1 MNKKQ
6 GLKRWLWYFS
16 LLAAVLLLYKVSA
29 SLPQIFTGIG
39 KLINILSPFIG
50 GFALAFLLYWPCA
63 WLEGLLRRM
72 QGRFWQ
78 RAARPLSLL
87 IAYLV
92 LFGVFGALVYLL
104 IPNLVMS
111 LKDLLVSM
119 PQYIEQTKM
128 RLEEFLQSGIF
139 AEFASLTTDKW
150 NDLYAYLINALQT
163 FLTTENLLTAL
174 KTVVSATTSLVDVV
188 VAVIVSVYMLADRER
203 LLRESGLFLGLFFKK
218 KALCTAQQYGRRA
231 VDIFYKYLYG
241 ALLDALLVG
250 VVVSIGLLVFRVP
263 YAVLLGLLLGL
274 MNLIP
279 YFGAIIG
286 GIGVVL
292 CTLLTKNI
300 YAAIGVAI
308 YVVVI
313 QQVDG
318 NIIQPRIVGGSVGL
332 RPIYVLLAITL
343 FGGLF
348 GFWGILLGVPLMAVL
363 QMLVKD
369 AIALRRLHTK
379 PDSVTSPQDT
389 P

>member
-16 LLAAVLLLYKVSA
+16 LLACVLLLYKVSA
-29 SLPQIFTGIG
+29 SLPQIFAGIG
-39 KLINILSPFIG
+39 KLIHILSPFIG
-50 GFALAFLLYWPCA
+50 GLALAFLLYWPCA
-63 WLEGLLRRM
+63 WVEGRLQRLR
-72 QGRFWQ
+72 GRFWQ

-87 IAYLV
+87 VVYLV
-92 LFGVFGALVYLL
+92 VLGALGALVYLL
-104 IPNLVMS
+104 IPNLLSS
-111 LKDLLVSM
+111 LKDLVVSL
-119 PQYIEQTKM
+119 PQYIEQARV
-128 RLEEFLQSGIF
+128 RLEEFLQSGLLADF
-139 AEFASLTTDKW
+139 ANLTDKW
-150 NDLYAYLINALQT
+150 NDIYTYLMNSLQT

-188 VAVIVSVYMLADRER
+188 IAIIVSVYMLADRER
-203 LLRESGLFLGLFFKK
+203 LLHESGRFLGLFFKRNTLRDGK
-218 KALCTAQQYGRRA
+218 QYARRA

-250 VVVSIGLLVFRVP
+250 VVVSAGLLVFRVP
-263 YAVLLGLLLGL
+263 YAALLGLLLGL

-279 YFGAIIG
+279 YFGALIG
-286 GIGVVL
+286 GVGVVL

-308 YVVVI
+308 YIVVI
-313 QQVDG
+313 QQIDA
-318 NIIQPRIVGGSVGL
+318 NIIQPRVVGGSVGL

-348 GFWGILLGVPLMAVL
+348 GFWGVLLGVPLMAVL

-369 AIALRRLHTK
+369 AIATRDRRAENDGNPLA
-379 PDSVTSPQDT
+379 P
-389 P
+389 

>member
-16 LLAAVLLLYKVSA
+16 LLACVLLLYKVSA
-29 SLPQIFTGIG
+29 SLPQIFAGIG
-39 KLINILSPFIG
+39 KLIHILSPFIG
-50 GFALAFLLYWPCA
+50 GLALAFLLYWPCA
-63 WLEGLLRRM
+63 WVEGRLQRLR
-72 QGRFWQ
+72 GRFWQ

-87 IAYLV
+87 VVYLGA
-92 LFGVFGALVYLL
+92 LGALVYLL
-104 IPNLVMS
+104 IPNLLSS
-111 LKDLLVSM
+111 LKDLVVSL
-119 PQYIEQTKM
+119 PQYIEQARV
-128 RLEEFLQSGIF
+128 RLEEFLQSGPLADF
-139 AEFASLTTDKW
+139 ANLTDKW
-150 NDLYAYLINALQT
+150 NDIYTYLMNSLQT

-188 VAVIVSVYMLADRER
+188 IAIIVSVYMLADRER
-203 LLRESGLFLGLFFKK
+203 LLHESGRFLGLFFKRNTLRAGK
-218 KALCTAQQYGRRA
+218 QYVRRA

-250 VVVSIGLLVFRVP
+250 VVVSAGLLVLRVP
-263 YAVLLGLLLGL
+263 YAALLGLLLGL

-279 YFGAIIG
+279 YFGALIG
-286 GIGVVL
+286 GVGVVL

-308 YVVVI
+308 YIVVI
-313 QQVDG
+313 QQIDG
-318 NIIQPRIVGGSVGL
+318 NIIQPRVVGGSVGL

-363 QMLVKD
+363 QMLIKD
-369 AIALRRLHTK
+369 AIAIRDRCVGN
-379 PDSVTSPQDT
+379 DDTSLT

>member
-16 LLAAVLLLYKVSA
+16 LLACVLLLYKVSA
-29 SLPQIFTGIG
+29 SLPQIFAGIG
-39 KLINILSPFIG
+39 KLIHILSPFIG
-50 GFALAFLLYWPCA
+50 GLALAFLLYWPCA
-63 WLEGLLRRM
+63 FVEGRLQRL

-87 IAYLV
+87 GVYLV
-92 LFGVFGALVYLL
+92 VLGVLGALVYLL
-104 IPNLVMS
+104 IPNLLSS
-111 LKDLLVSM
+111 LKDLLVSL
-119 PQYIEQTKM
+119 PQYIEQARV
-128 RLEEFLQSGIF
+128 RLEEFMQSGLL
-139 AEFASLTTDKW
+139 AEFTNLTEKW
-150 NDLYAYLINALQT
+150 NDIYTYLMRSLQT

-188 VAVIVSVYMLADRER
+188 IAIIVSVYMLADRER
-203 LLRESGLFLGLFFKK
+203 LLHESGRFLGLFFKRNTLRAGK
-218 KALCTAQQYGRRA
+218 QYARRA

-250 VVVSIGLLVFRVP
+250 VVVSAGLLVFRVP
-263 YAVLLGLLLGL
+263 YAALLGMLLGL

-279 YFGAIIG
+279 YFGALIG
-286 GIGVVL
+286 GVGVVL

-308 YVVVI
+308 YIVVI
-313 QQVDG
+313 QQIDA
-318 NIIQPRIVGGSVGL
+318 NIIQPRVVGGSVGL

-363 QMLVKD
+363 QMLIKD
-369 AIALRRLHTK
+369 AIAIRDRRAENDGNPLA
-379 PDSVTSPQDT
+379 P
-389 P
+389 

>member
-1 MNKKQ
+1 M
-6 GLKRWLWYFS
+6 
-16 LLAAVLLLYKVSA
+16 
-29 SLPQIFTGIG
+29 
-39 KLINILSPFIG
+39 
-50 GFALAFLLYWPCA
+50 
-63 WLEGLLRRM
+63 
-72 QGRFWQ
+72 
-78 RAARPLSLL
+78 
-87 IAYLV
+87 
-92 LFGVFGALVYLL
+92 
-104 IPNLVMS
+104 
-111 LKDLLVSM
+111 
-119 PQYIEQTKM
+119 
-128 RLEEFLQSGIF
+128 
-139 AEFASLTTDKW
+139 
-150 NDLYAYLINALQT
+150 
-163 FLTTENLLTAL
+163 
-174 KTVVSATTSLVDVV
+174 
-188 VAVIVSVYMLADRER
+188 
-203 LLRESGLFLGLFFKK
+203 
-218 KALCTAQQYGRRA
+218 
-231 VDIFYKYLYG
+231 DIFYKYLYG